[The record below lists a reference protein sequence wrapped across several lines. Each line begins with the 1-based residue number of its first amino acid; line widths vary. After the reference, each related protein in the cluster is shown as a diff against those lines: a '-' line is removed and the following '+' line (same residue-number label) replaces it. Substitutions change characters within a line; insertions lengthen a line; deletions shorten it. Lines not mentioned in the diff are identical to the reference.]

1 MTLEQLRIFVTVA
14 DLLHFTRAAE
24 SLRLSQPA
32 VSAAIAALEAEHG
45 LRLFDRIGR
54 RVELTAAGD
63 LLRTEARA
71 ILRKVEDAGSMLAE
85 LTGLTRGA
93 LRLAASQTVGHH
105 WLPPRLARF
114 AAAFPGI
121 RVDLSIGN
129 TQDVADAV
137 RDGRAELG
145 LAEGAVSDPA
155 LMTETIPGDR
165 LLLLAG
171 RDHPWATEGAAM
183 RGAASPADLAAA
195 RWILREPGSGTR
207 ALFERAI
214 RAVGLDP
221 ATLTVALTLPDGA
234 LIRHALLAGLGVSVL
249 SDLVVDD
256 ALRDGRVVALDGLD
270 LPERAFHLLRHRD
283 RHRSAAERAFI
294 RLALED
300 DGAA

>member
-171 RDHPWATEGAAM
+171 RDHHWAIESAGGM
-183 RGAASPADLAAA
+183 ASPADLAAA

-221 ATLTVALTLPDGA
+221 AALTVALTLPDGA

-249 SDLVVDD
+249 SDLVVAD

-283 RHRSAAERAFI
+283 RHRSAAERAFV
-294 RLALED
+294 RLALEEG
-300 DGAA
+300 GAA

>member
-24 SLRLSQPA
+24 SLGLSQPA
-32 VSAAIAALEAEHG
+32 VSAAIAALEVEHG

-145 LAEGAVSDPA
+145 LAEGVVSDPA
-155 LMTETIPGDR
+155 LMTETMPGDR
-165 LLLLAG
+165 LSLVAR
-171 RDHPWATEGAAM
+171 RDHPWATGGALA
-183 RGAASPADLAAA
+183 PADLAAA

-207 ALFERAI
+207 ALFEKAI

-221 ATLTVALTLPDGA
+221 AALTVALTLPDGA

-249 SDLVVDD
+249 SDLVVAD
-256 ALRDGRVVALDGLD
+256 ALRDGRVVALEGLD
-270 LPERAFHLLRHRD
+270 LPERAFHLVRHRD
-283 RHRSAAERAFI
+283 RHRSVAERAFV
-294 RLALED
+294 RLALDESLF
-300 DGAA
+300 A

>member
-24 SLRLSQPA
+24 GLGLSQPA

-165 LLLLAG
+165 LLLVAG
-171 RDHPWATEGAAM
+171 RDHPWAMEGAG
-183 RGAASPADLAAA
+183 RAASPADLAAA

-207 ALFERAI
+207 AVFERAI

-221 ATLTVALTLPDGA
+221 AALTVALTLPDGA
-234 LIRHALLAGLGVSVL
+234 LIRHALLAGLGASVL
-249 SDLVVDD
+249 SDLVVAD
-256 ALRDGRVVALDGLD
+256 ALRDGRVVALDGLA
-270 LPERAFHLLRHRD
+270 LPERAFHLVRHRD
-283 RHRSAAERAFI
+283 RHRSAAERAFV
-294 RLALED
+294 RLAL
-300 DGAA
+300 DGSVGA

>member
-171 RDHPWATEGAAM
+171 WDHPWAMEGAAT
-183 RGAASPADLAAA
+183 PADLAAA

-221 ATLTVALTLPDGA
+221 AALIVALTLPDGA

-249 SDLVVDD
+249 SDLVVAD

-283 RHRSAAERAFI
+283 RHRSAAERAFV
-294 RLALED
+294 RLAL
-300 DGAA
+300 DGSVGA